1 MTMTPV
7 QAIHSNVERSNAASH
22 TDRAGT
28 PRPAERLE
36 LLSKIT
42 SSTMILSG
50 QGRARYVKV
59 ERTRNTALNP
69 REAALVRRYCA

>member
-1 MTMTPV
+1 MTPM

-22 TDRAGT
+22 ADRAG
-28 PRPAERLE
+28 RARLAERLE

-42 SSTMILSG
+42 WSTTILRG

-59 ERTRNTALNP
+59 EKTRNTALKP